1 MYSIVENH
9 SEFIVV
15 SKQHDVCIHT
25 EDNELGVIAQLK
37 KDLQLPDLF
46 PVHRLDKVT
55 SGLLLCAK
63 NKAAASELSQL
74 FQERKVEKYY
84 LAVSDKKPKKKQG
97 LISGDMEKARRG
109 SWKLCHSNHNPAVT
123 QFFSAALTGGQ
134 RLFLLK
140 PSTGKTHQLRV
151 ALKSIG
157 SPIWGD
163 RLYGHPLTRDE
174 GICLHAYILGFEY
187 QGQQYRYQQ
196 APSHWQDIDW
206 VSVNNGRK
214 GASDVKNNVETEVA
228 NAQQALAALVF
239 DQPWELA
246 WPSVPLTLVSTKPSA
261 RQS

>member
-1 MYSIVENH
+1 VYSIVENH
-9 SEFIVV
+9 PEFIVV
-15 SKQHDVCIHT
+15 SKWHDACIHT
-25 EDNELGVIAQLK
+25 EGDELGVIAQLK
-37 KDLQLPDLF
+37 KDLQLLNIF

-74 FQERKVEKYY
+74 FQGRKVEKYY

-123 QFFSAALTGGQ
+123 QFFSAALTCGQ

-157 SPIWGD
+157 SPISGD
-163 RLYGHPLTRDE
+163 RLYGHPLPRDE
-174 GICLHAYILGFEY
+174 GVCLHAYVLGFEY
-187 QGQQYRYQQ
+187 QGKQYRYQQ

-206 VSVNNGRK
+206 ASMSHRERGGEVSNN
-214 GASDVKNNVETEVA
+214 AEADVEGVE
-228 NAQQALAALVF
+228 QALVSLAF
-239 DQPWELA
+239 DQPWTLA
-246 WPSVPLTLVSTKPSA
+246 WPSVPLALMSTKLNA
-261 RQS
+261 HQR